1 MVVFTVFS
9 HQVKQYLT
17 VSMRRKYIV
26 RYILNILIAFLFC
39 VGGTL
44 SAHAALDDGLI
55 LYFGFDYETG
65 GSVIDGTGEGH
76 DGTLTNAS
84 INTDEKKVGNGSLE
98 MLDQNASLQV
108 ESFPELEEYQDNS
121 FVFWLHFIQGHNGA
135 WSQIFAKK
143 APGSDRSP
151 GVWTCPNSLNIHYRF
166 NPGNQGSQCA
176 GPGGEDQQFET
187 GKWHHI
193 AGVKAGGKFHFY
205 IDAIQVGEYDVPAA
219 HAQGEE
225 KLYIGSTT
233 YRSATFYIDDFFLFN
248 RALSGNEVSDIMEG
262 LLTSVEP
269 QNKLTTTWG
278 ILKTQRD

>member
-1 MVVFTVFS
+1 MRFLSYVFI
-9 HQVKQYLT
+9 
-17 VSMRRKYIV
+17 VS
-26 RYILNILIAFLFC
+26 LFC
-39 VGGTL
+39 VGGVL
-44 SAHAALDDGLI
+44 SAQAALDDGLI
-55 LYFGFDYETG
+55 LYFNFDKET
-65 GSVIDGTGEGH
+65 DGTVMDLTDGGNN
-76 DGTLTNAS
+76 GTLTSAS
-84 INTDEKKVGNGSLE
+84 ITTEAKKVGIGSLE
-98 MLDQNASLQV
+98 MLDQNASLEV
-108 ESFPELEEYQDNS
+108 ESFKELEEYQDNS

-205 IDAIQVGEYDVPAA
+205 IDAVQVGEYDVPAE

-225 KLYIGSTT
+225 KLYIGKTG

-248 RALSGNEVSDIMEG
+248 RALSADEVSDIMEG
-262 LLTSVEP
+262 LLIAVEP
-269 QNKLTTTWG
+269 QDKLATTWG
-278 ILKTQRD
+278 NLKTKRD